1 MRGRALAFGLLALAS
16 PAHAAPELAGYY
28 QGDAMEI
35 GAALELGADGRF
47 RYGLSYGALDE
58 QSEGAWVAEGD
69 TVYLTTSPAVVPPR
83 FVVESDAPAPA
94 GTLNVRLTDPDA
106 LGGFTLTVV
115 LTFAGDARRYHVEAD
130 EEGNVP
136 LPPGRVVTSVVPAL
150 PVYDIPVVAYP
161 VSPGGHRLA
170 FRFEPN
176 DLGKADFRRQP
187 LKMEG
192 DALILQRHDRT
203 IPFRRR

>member
-1 MRGRALAFGLLALAS
+1 MRRALAFGLLALAL
-16 PAHAAPELAGYY
+16 PAQAADSDLAGYY
-28 QGDAMEI
+28 EGDAMEI
-35 GAALELGADGRF
+35 AAALELGADGRF

-83 FVVESDAPAPA
+83 FVVESDAPAPP
-94 GTLNVRLTDPDA
+94 GTLNVRLTEPDA

-115 LTFAGDARRYHVEAD
+115 LTFAGDATSHYVEAD
-130 EEGNVP
+130 EDGNVP
-136 LPPGRVVTSVVPAL
+136 LPPGHIVTSVVPAL
-150 PVYDIPVVAYP
+150 PVYDIAVASHPVA
-161 VSPGGHRLA
+161 PGGHRLA

-176 DLGKADFRRQP
+176 DLGKADFQRQP
-187 LKMEG
+187 LKVEG
-192 DALILQRHDRT
+192 GTLTLLRHDRT